1 MTVGQC
7 LNLVDELKQQAR
19 NQVMRTEMN
28 ELTTPTLSRSI
39 TTTIRQVSTTQESDP
54 DMMTVK
60 PTSSNPKLKKLN
72 LSVEKGGKPK
82 ATTSTPA
89 STTELETMSTLP
101 IYEFLSTS
109 STSTSTTVRSS
120 STTTTT
126 TTSTTTT
133 STKLTTTTTTR
144 SLTSTYVTTTE
155 VTTPLDF
162 ICLEHTFISWDGFIL
177 TPEECHAAR
186 QVLSETSW
194 VSQRIWPYLHLSF
207 RTSLPSQ

>member
-1 MTVGQC
+1 MGQC
-7 LNLVDELKQQAR
+7 LNLVDELKQRAR

-60 PTSSNPKLKKLN
+60 PTSSNPEFKKLN
-72 LSVEKGGKPK
+72 LTAEKGGQPE

-89 STTELETMSTLP
+89 STTELETTSTLP
-101 IYEFLSTS
+101 IYEFMSTS
-109 STSTSTTVRSS
+109 STSTST
-120 STTTTT
+120 TTTTT

-144 SLTSTYVTTTE
+144 SLASTYVTTTE

-194 VSQRIWPYLHLSF
+194 VSQRI
-207 RTSLPSQ
+207 